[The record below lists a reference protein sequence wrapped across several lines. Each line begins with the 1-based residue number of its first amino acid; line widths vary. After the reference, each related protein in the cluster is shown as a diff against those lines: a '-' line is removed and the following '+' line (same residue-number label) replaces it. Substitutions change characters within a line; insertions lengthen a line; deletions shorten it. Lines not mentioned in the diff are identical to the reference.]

1 MTSAAKLGIFML
13 LILAILG
20 YFILRVEDIQ
30 IGGGKTK
37 DVQVLFD
44 SVAGLDEKST
54 VRVAGVRVGKVSEI
68 ALTPDGRALVTLEIR
83 DDVQLRQGANVKVA
97 NLGLLGEKYLE
108 LDPGPPTA
116 PAIAAAEEQTVRLQG
131 SATASVDDVT
141 AQVSEIAKDVKA
153 ITESLRAALGGPEGT
168 QRLEEIVFNV
178 QDATARL
185 RLIIAANEA
194 NINASAE
201 NFRQITADLRVE
213 IPRIAASIDR
223 VAGSIGG
230 TVGEN
235 REDVRLLVQNL
246 KTLSSD
252 LKTTTENLNSITSQ
266 VRSGEG
272 TVGKLLYSDEAHES
286 LTSTLGS
293 IEGGVGELRDVLG
306 RVNRIGLE
314 LGVDGYYLTDTP
326 NAQFEGTS
334 RLQLAGSITPNI
346 ERNLFLQ
353 VGATSDARGDRNEKL
368 VEKTTIVDGV
378 ATTTIERTTRWDR
391 DFLISAQVGWKYDD
405 WRIRM
410 GLVDSFGGVGVDWT
424 GHEKLRV
431 TGEVFDFG
439 SEYTDYPQM
448 RILGKYL
455 IRSERRNAPAM
466 YVNTG
471 VEDVLNDP
479 ALMLGAGISWKD
491 EDLKYLLG
499 SIPLP

>member
-1 MTSAAKLGIFML
+1 MVV
-13 LILAILG
+13 ILAILG
-20 YFILRVEDIQ
+20 YFVLRVEDIQ
-30 IGGGKTK
+30 LGGGATK
-37 DVQVLFD
+37 EVQVLFD

-54 VRVAGVRVGKVSEI
+54 VRVAGVRVGKVSRI

-83 DDVQLRQGANVKVA
+83 DDVQLRRGANVSVA
-97 NLGLLGEKYLE
+97 NLGLLGEKYIE
-108 LDPGPPTA
+108 LDPGAPNA
-116 PAIAAAEEQTVRLQG
+116 PAIAAAEEQTIQLQG
-131 SATASVDDVT
+131 STSASIDDVT
-141 AQVSEIAKDVKA
+141 AQVSEIARDVKA
-153 ITESLRAALGGPEGT
+153 ITESLRAALGGAEGA
-168 QRLEEIVFNV
+168 QRLEEIVTNV
-178 QDATARL
+178 QDATGRL
-185 RLIIAANEA
+185 RMMLAANEE

-235 REDVRLLVQNL
+235 RDDVRALVENL
-246 KTLSSD
+246 RTLSTD
-252 LKTTTENLNSITSQ
+252 LKTTTDNLNSITSQ

-272 TVGKLLYSDEAHES
+272 TVGKLLYSDEAHDS

-293 IEGGVGELRDVLG
+293 IEGGVGELSEVLG
-306 RVNRIGLE
+306 RVKRIGLE

-334 RLQLAGSITPNI
+334 RLQLAGSISPNV
-346 ERNLFLQ
+346 ERNLFLH

-378 ATTTIERTTRWDR
+378 TTTTIERTTKWDR

-410 GLVDSFGGVGVDWT
+410 GLVDSFGGFGVDWT

-439 SEYTDYPQM
+439 SDYTDYPQM
-448 RILGKYL
+448 RVLGKWR
-455 IRSERRNAPAM
+455 IRSERRNAPAL
-466 YVNTG
+466 YLNSG
-471 VEDVLNDP
+471 VEDILNDP
-479 ALMLGAGISWKD
+479 ALLFGAGISWTD

-499 SIPLP
+499 SIPMP